1 MRQSLEGIEDGTAE
15 IDELA
20 TEAADD
26 IEETGVDMAEDMATD
41 DCGVKSQIQSAHAA
55 EGFGLMHLVVS
66 RIRVLKGQLTR
77 HQDSCRRYLGSLC
90 R

>member
-1 MRQSLEGIEDGTAE
+1 VRQSPEGMEVGTAE

-26 IEETGVDMAEDMATD
+26 IEAPGMDMAEDVATE
-41 DCGVKSQIQSAHAA
+41 DCAVKSQIQSAHAA
-55 EGFGLMHLVVS
+55 EGLGLMHLLVS
-66 RIRVLKGQLTR
+66 RIRVMKGQLTR

-90 R
+90 K